1 MEENIIFK
9 SSQLKPQVSLSQKD
23 VFPRPASMETSS
35 VNQSNKSQLVNSA
48 KSIHNTQHF
57 GGFNPTDN
65 DHKNG
70 ETFIL
75 KLMIKIILGIIIL
88 LCIGFGIYRFVF
100 PFFSQKATPIRLTYW
115 GLWESQ
121 DLMQKTIND
130 FQKIHPLIVIDYKKQ
145 DIKQYKDRLMTRIPK
160 ENGPDIFRYHSSW
173 LPMVG
178 RLLSPLPESVIT
190 KADFQNFFYS
200 TLQRDI
206 VRNGAIF
213 GIPIHMDT
221 LALFVNNDILTSSG
235 SSVPQTWDDF
245 SKLSRSLTVK
255 DEKGIIKTAGTA
267 MGTFDNINHAPD
279 IISLLLL
286 QNGADINNLSKT
298 LENSSDALS
307 FYTSFAIGDGNVW
320 DDTLDSSM
328 VMFARGRLAF
338 YFGYS
343 WDIIALRASNPE
355 LSFSIYPVPHILGR
369 EQSIAS
375 YWVEGVSVKS
385 PHQKEAMEFIKFLA
399 QKETQQKL
407 FTEISKTR
415 LFGELYPRKDL
426 GITLKDNDLI
436 YPFVKQAENSSSSFF
451 AGDTSDNGL
460 NTAMNTYLGN
470 AIKSIL
476 ENTSPETAVE
486 TLAKGV
492 DQVIKQY
499 EQ

>member
-1 MEENIIFK
+1 
-9 SSQLKPQVSLSQKD
+9 
-23 VFPRPASMETSS
+23 
-35 VNQSNKSQLVNSA
+35 
-48 KSIHNTQHF
+48 
-57 GGFNPTDN
+57 
-65 DHKNG
+65 
-70 ETFIL
+70 
-75 KLMIKIILGIIIL
+75 
-88 LCIGFGIYRFVF
+88 
-100 PFFSQKATPIRLTYW
+100 
-115 GLWESQ
+115 
-121 DLMQKTIND
+121 
-130 FQKIHPLIVIDYKKQ
+130 
-145 DIKQYKDRLMTRIPK
+145 MTRIPK

-320 DDTLDSSM
+320 DDTL
-328 VMFARGRLAF
+328 
-338 YFGYS
+338 
-343 WDIIALRASNPE
+343 
-355 LSFSIYPVPHILGR
+355 
-369 EQSIAS
+369 
-375 YWVEGVSVKS
+375 
-385 PHQKEAMEFIKFLA
+385 
-399 QKETQQKL
+399 
-407 FTEISKTR
+407 
-415 LFGELYPRKDL
+415 
-426 GITLKDNDLI
+426 
-436 YPFVKQAENSSSSFF
+436 
-451 AGDTSDNGL
+451 
-460 NTAMNTYLGN
+460 
-470 AIKSIL
+470 
-476 ENTSPETAVE
+476 
-486 TLAKGV
+486 
-492 DQVIKQY
+492 
-499 EQ
+499 

>member
-1 MEENIIFK
+1 MATYGWTSFIPITRKCYYK
-9 SSQLKPQVSLSQKD
+9 S
-23 VFPRPASMETSS
+23 
-35 VNQSNKSQLVNSA
+35 
-48 KSIHNTQHF
+48 
-57 GGFNPTDN
+57 
-65 DHKNG
+65 
-70 ETFIL
+70 
-75 KLMIKIILGIIIL
+75 
-88 LCIGFGIYRFVF
+88 RF
-100 PFFSQKATPIRLTYW
+100 SK
-115 GLWESQ
+115 
-121 DLMQKTIND
+121 
-130 FQKIHPLIVIDYKKQ
+130 
-145 DIKQYKDRLMTRIPK
+145 
-160 ENGPDIFRYHSSW
+160 
-173 LPMVG
+173 
-178 RLLSPLPESVIT
+178 
-190 KADFQNFFYS
+190 FFYS